1 MIPSIYQIDNPTP
14 IEISD
19 INGLSTTLAGF
30 ALSSHTHETITYPV
44 TIKDGT
50 SQGVPLFLTGN
61 TQYNRIEITK
71 NVNHSTKVA
80 VGYNADN
87 ICAYMKISGAST
99 ELNVYDTYVRVKG
112 NLTVTGT
119 ITGQSLTIT
128 HRAPI
133 VEPLENYQLGRPVFS
148 AGIQGEVSPTDCIP
162 SVKSSGTY
170 REYLGII
177 VKLNEATL
185 GDEEHDPTPAS
196 IDFATHGDYLF
207 YVNNSSNY
215 NIGDVLTY
223 DGSIIADDTNINIII
238 LTSIVGKVTGIID
251 EHTVALFKQ

>member
-1 MIPSIYQIDNPTP
+1 LNNKCDTNHIHTKINNALT
-14 IEISD
+14 
-19 INGLSTTLAGF
+19 INGVNSNGYAF
-30 ALSSHTHETITYPV
+30 FVY
-44 TIKDGT
+44 
-50 SQGVPLFLTGN
+50 GN
-61 TQYNRIEITK
+61 ATYNRLTVAK
-71 NVNHSTKVA
+71 NST
-80 VGYNADN
+80 
-87 ICAYMKISGAST
+87 SGAAIYGYDDNAKSAYIKVSGGST
-99 ELNVYDTYVRVKG
+99 ELNVYNNKVVINS
-112 NLTVTGT
+112 NLQVTGT

-148 AGIQGEVSPTDCIP
+148 AGVQGEVSPTDCIP

-215 NIGDVLTY
+215 NIGDTLTY

>member
-1 MIPSIYQIDNPTP
+1 MDNPTS
-14 IEISD
+14 I
-19 INGLSTTLAGF
+19 
-30 ALSSHTHETITYPV
+30 SSHTHTQLNNALTINASSASGGNAM
-44 TIKDGT
+44 TIY
-50 SQGVPLFLTGN
+50 GN
-61 TQYNRIEITK
+61 YKYSRF
-71 NVNHSTKVA
+71 NVATNSGSSLAVYGYDNEST
-80 VGYNADN
+80 
-87 ICAYMKISGAST
+87 CAYIKLFNKACELEVFNNKVKILNGDLEVSGA
-99 ELNVYDTYVRVKG
+99 
-112 NLTVTGT
+112 

-215 NIGDVLTY
+215 NIGDTLTY

-251 EHTVALFKQ
+251 EHTVALFKF